1 MPIGSRDT
9 GTTLDSFR
17 ISVLLQGINEQQ
29 VVLPEFQRDFDWS
42 DRRVKE
48 LLATIVRRWPAG
60 SLLLQDFEEGTFY
73 KVRAFEG
80 GPEVDLRRAGLVVL
94 DGQQRL
100 TGLYHAV
107 YDTGDHVYAIR
118 ARVLRPDTSI
128 DDIEEGTVAFER
140 ETWDRLHRDAPWSEQ
155 QDWIP
160 FYALKSPTDFFSW
173 RDTTAERSPA
183 AVQDDV
189 RSALTEAY
197 RVGLEPFHVSYEL
210 PAVLVERKL
219 EPAAI
224 ARIFER
230 VNRGGLRLNT
240 FDLMVARTYEPDWNL
255 RERWDDACDR
265 HPLLYSFF
273 KEDGMPVIRAIALKN
288 QENVRESAV
297 LDLPGPSVRIDWDS
311 AVEATAKAL
320 TLLHDR
326 FGVLERE
333 WLSDMMLITLAGLAF
348 EFDLAD
354 HERLLRRWFLSRE
367 YGLAYEVATNTVTVQ
382 EYLELRRA
390 LRGEVD
396 ALRATEVTR
405 RTLQEATRRGQRG
418 IWSAFLALLAMNG
431 TRDALGDD
439 REIVPF
445 SPLERE
451 PVAAGEIP
459 RHLRVVGLVLAER
472 GTRLNGK
479 GLDAVDDWLHAFPE
493 RQRQRIERAQLLPP
507 IDECETQEAFLEA
520 RLELLIERLERET
533 SGLLRIV

>member
-17 ISVLLQGINEQQ
+17 ISMLLQGIHEQE

-42 DRRVKE
+42 DQRVKE

-60 SLLLQDFEEGTFY
+60 SLLLQDFEDGTFY

-118 ARVLRPDTSI
+118 ARVLRPDTAI
-128 DDIEEGTVAFER
+128 DDIEEGTFAFER
-140 ETWDRLHRDAPWSEQ
+140 DTWDRLHRDAVWSEQ

-173 RDTTAERSPA
+173 RDMTAERSPA
-183 AVQDDV
+183 SDRDDV

-197 RVGLEPFHVSYEL
+197 RIGLEPFHVSYEL

-255 RERWDDACDR
+255 RDRWDEACDR
-265 HPLLYSFF
+265 HPLLHAFF
-273 KEDGMPVIRAIALKN
+273 REDGMPVIRVIALKN
-288 QENVRESAV
+288 LENVRESAV
-297 LDLPGPSVRIDWDS
+297 LDLPGPAVRIDWES

-320 TLLHDR
+320 KLLYER

-348 EFDLAD
+348 EFDLTE
-354 HERLLRRWFLSRE
+354 HERVLRRWFLSRE
-367 YGLAYEVATNTVTVQ
+367 YGLSYEVGTNTVTVQ

-396 ALRATEVTR
+396 ALRPTEVSR

-418 IWSAFLALLAMNG
+418 IWSAFLALLVMNG
-431 TRDALGDD
+431 AQDALGHD

-451 PVAAGEIP
+451 PTAVGDVP

-479 GLDAVDDWLHAFPE
+479 GLDHLDDWLQGFSA
-493 RQRQRIERAQLLPP
+493 RQRQQIARAQMLPP
-507 IDECETQEAFLEA
+507 LEDCGSQERFLEA
-520 RLELLIERLERET
+520 RLELLIERLVHET
-533 SGLLRIV
+533 AGLLLIV